1 MSTSRGLSGRR
12 KKKSISDIVNEQI
25 GGGDAE
31 SYEVDAWDEFG
42 GDNPKIDDYH
52 EGDEHDDD
60 DDVVGS
66 VKKRSRTERRLRE
79 PTHRP
84 QQGRKQLR
92 RRGPL
97 DASLSTGA
105 YAATPVDVEAAMDD
119 IFGALEMNDGDEDE
133 MNFLDSYKD
142 GAGEGKINE
151 DDESSAAAA
160 VAASPATKDNSVGKK
175 RKRVG
180 GKPET
185 EEAYIA
191 WLEAQQAKKRARR
204 HGIAGGD
211 EDGILEQLESLRN
224 AQMEVVAK
232 EVQEGEDDSEDP
244 RAKQRRRAQAALRH
258 YVMVYSQLLR
268 VRIKL
273 QPSIARAVAFPQYYA
288 LPDYLNSDEAQIRQG
303 TEEVVRRLHDL
314 LGVFYLL
321 TSDDKQVKQKED
333 VLLSFEDINTS
344 HRRMMRDVDA
354 CVEYWGAKLVQP
366 NSAKL
371 RTVSQPLLRQIQSV
385 LKSKTRLRA
394 KVQKNRSH
402 VAILGHPE
410 HYKMSQT
417 SEGKAARAL
426 HIAEGDMDEEI
437 YDDAEF
443 LREVVKRGG
452 VAKLE
457 QQLQEIQRS
466 LQSNDVPAKRGFHRL
481 TKGKAVCYEPRPKL
495 VGFLLPVPYVLSGQH
510 EVMVNSLFQ

>member
-1 MSTSRGLSGRR
+1 MSVSRSLSGRR
-12 KKKSISDIVNEQI
+12 KKMSISDIVNEQI

-31 SYEVDAWDEFG
+31 RYEVDAWDEFG

-66 VKKRSRTERRLRE
+66 VKRRSGTERRLRE
-79 PTHRP
+79 PTSRP
-84 QQGRKQLR
+84 QQERKQLR

-133 MNFLDSYKD
+133 MNFLDFYKD
-142 GAGEGKINE
+142 GAGGDKINE
-151 DDESSAAAA
+151 DDESSAA
-160 VAASPATKDNSVGKK
+160 VASTAIKDNSLGKK

-204 HGIAGGD
+204 HDIAGGD

-273 QPSIARAVAFPQYYA
+273 QPSIARAVAFPQYYS

-303 TEEVVRRLHDL
+303 TEEVVRRLREL
-314 LGVFYLL
+314 IGVFYHL
-321 TSDDKQVKQKED
+321 TSDDKQVKQKEG
-333 VLLSFEDINTS
+333 VLLSFKDINTS

-371 RTVSQPLLRQIQSV
+371 RTVSQPLLQQIHSV
-385 LKSKTRLRA
+385 LKSKTRLRT

-402 VAILGHPE
+402 VTILGHPE

-417 SEGKAARAL
+417 AEGKAARAL
-426 HIAEGDMDEEI
+426 HISEGDMDEEI

-466 LQSNDVPAKRGFHRL
+466 LKSNDVPAKRGFHRL

-510 EVMVNSLFQ
+510 EVMVKSLFQ